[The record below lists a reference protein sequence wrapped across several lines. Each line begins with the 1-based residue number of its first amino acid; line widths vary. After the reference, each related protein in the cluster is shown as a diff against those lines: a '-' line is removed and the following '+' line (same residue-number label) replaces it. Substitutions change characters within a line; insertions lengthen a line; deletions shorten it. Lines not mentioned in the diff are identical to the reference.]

1 MHFCDALHFYVVL
14 CGNLAKSI
22 QDENVFSTFPTF
34 CYISACCVGI
44 FN

>member
-14 CGNLAKSI
+14 AESI
-22 QDENVFSTFPTF
+22 QDQNAFFTFPTF
-34 CYISACCVGI
+34 CYISACCVKI